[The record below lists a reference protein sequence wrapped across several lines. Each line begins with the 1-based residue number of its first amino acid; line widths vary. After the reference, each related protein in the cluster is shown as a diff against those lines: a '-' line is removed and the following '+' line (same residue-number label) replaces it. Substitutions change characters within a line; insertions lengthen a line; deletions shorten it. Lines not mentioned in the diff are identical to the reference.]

1 MPGMTL
7 LPGCRQLW
15 AVDNLR
21 QSLTTVR
28 ATKDFAALGML
39 VGRAARQRSLHAI
52 KSTASGAREH
62 WVPGRALDQGQWS
75 DPG

>member
-1 MPGMTL
+1 MPAMTL

-15 AVDNLR
+15 AFDSLR

-28 ATKDFAALGML
+28 VTKDFAALRML
-39 VGRAARQRSLHAI
+39 VGRAARQRSVHAL

-62 WVPGRALDQGQWS
+62 WVPGFALDQGQWP